1 MPCTD
6 LRGLRYRVYLGP
18 AMGHNRGR
26 VGESYGVWHREG
38 YGLLTSNIDTFT
50 RFSSWRNVCKLS
62 SPAVPGFWGGAWH
75 IPCYSAA
82 HLLAPVAP
90 RSPLI
95 PSWCWIPSR
104 QSQPSP
110 LTHGC
115 TWPPGTSRTVR
126 PWPRSS
132 MTALPVFST

>member
-38 YGLLTSNIDTFT
+38 YGLLTSNIYTFT

-62 SPAVPGFWGGAWH
+62 SPAVAGFLGGALP
-75 IPCYSAA
+75 IPFFSRGP
-82 HLLAPVAP
+82 LLAPSAP

-95 PSWCWIPSR
+95 PPPWLVT
-104 QSQPSP
+104 SP
-110 LTHGC
+110 HS
-115 TWPPGTSRTVR
+115 PP
-126 PWPRSS
+126 
-132 MTALPVFST
+132 